1 MKYLSLTEDKYLTD
15 KANSFMVLDLTA
27 HDLDSAIVYYNLS
40 YSDAKRA
47 KQVLIDLMYKNYNT
61 NEKTQSVKELY
72 IVCHRDDRLAIAE
85 ELFYNSLEGWEVSSN
100 N

>member
-85 ELFYNSLEGWEVSSN
+85 ELFYNALEEWEVSSN

>member
-85 ELFYNSLEGWEVSSN
+85 ELFYNALEGWEVSSN

>member
-61 NEKTQSVKELY
+61 NEKTQSVEELY
-72 IVCHRDDRLAIAE
+72 IVCHRDDRLVIAE
-85 ELFYNSLEGWEVSSN
+85 ELFNNALEGWEVSFN